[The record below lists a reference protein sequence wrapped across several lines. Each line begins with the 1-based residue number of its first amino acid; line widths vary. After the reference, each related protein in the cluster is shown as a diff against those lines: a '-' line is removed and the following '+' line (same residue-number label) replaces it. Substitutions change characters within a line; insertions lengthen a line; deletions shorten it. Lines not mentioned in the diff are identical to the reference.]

1 MAEKYGSP
9 DQPHDAPAAEQ
20 NPEAAE
26 DEESEFEEEER
37 TRESRR
43 GNAKLLTTI
52 QIIACLVVLAAAL
65 ALRFSG
71 DEVYQKVHAW
81 YLAAVNDSLIAEEQ
95 TAQAKRVVVGLWD
108 NLTASRP
115 EVFGSSSQAA
125 ASQSSSQAAAS
136 QSSPQ
141 TASSQTAAPQSGG
154 ASAPQ

>member
-52 QIIACLVVLAAAL
+52 QIIACLVVLRRSHCVFPATGSIRRCMRGI
-65 ALRFSG
+65 LRRST
-71 DEVYQKVHAW
+71 
-81 YLAAVNDSLIAEEQ
+81 I
-95 TAQAKRVVVGLWD
+95 R
-108 NLTASRP
+108 
-115 EVFGSSSQAA
+115 
-125 ASQSSSQAAAS
+125 
-136 QSSPQ
+136 
-141 TASSQTAAPQSGG
+141 
-154 ASAPQ
+154 